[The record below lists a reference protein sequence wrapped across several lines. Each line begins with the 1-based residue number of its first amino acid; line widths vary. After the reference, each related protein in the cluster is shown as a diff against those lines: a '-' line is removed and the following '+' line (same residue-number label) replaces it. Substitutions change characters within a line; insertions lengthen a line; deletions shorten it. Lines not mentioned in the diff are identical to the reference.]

1 MFLRGRE
8 GKCRRVGALLSE
20 YIDGRLRGG
29 DAEFV
34 DAHLEGCGRCAA
46 ELESLRLTVRLLGRV
61 RSVPVPRSFSIREA
75 DVASAPARR
84 PWWLLPVPVPGGVR
98 EGVGWT
104 SVLAPER
111 MGWLR
116 PATAVV
122 AAALVL
128 VVALDFSQIVPHGAN
143 VELIEQL
150 EPSRAVVVTSP
161 GPDQLEDGLKLE
173 VEEPARVPP
182 APAPLPAETNAA
194 EADGGGAFLQDPA
207 GEREDL
213 GAMPGGEGLQEIT
226 ETTERGWPMRQI
238 EIAIGS
244 GFVALVA
251 WMLLVRRRRRGFNR
265 V

>member
-34 DAHLEGCGRCAA
+34 DAHLEKCARCAA
-46 ELESLRLTVRLLGRV
+46 ELEGLRLTVRLLGRV
-61 RSVPVPRSFSIREA
+61 RSVPVPRSFAVREA

-150 EPSRAVVVTSP
+150 EPSRAVVVTSLRGYLLRRLP
-161 GPDQLEDGLKLE
+161 CQRRRTQLR
-173 VEEPARVPP
+173 P
-182 APAPLPAETNAA
+182 T
-194 EADGGGAFLQDPA
+194 GGGHSSKTRLASGKTWEPCRVARDCRRSP
-207 GEREDL
+207 
-213 GAMPGGEGLQEIT
+213 
-226 ETTERGWPMRQI
+226 RQQS
-238 EIAIGS
+238 EVGQ
-244 GFVALVA
+244 
-251 WMLLVRRRRRGFNR
+251 
-265 V
+265 